1 MYDVLIS
8 GKKAAIGIIFLQDG
22 AVKKSLRILIK
33 KPENADV
40 NKADLLGVK
49 YALLAI
55 VDKSETIQLH
65 LNPYPLK
72 MLNPKN
78 NPSVNVELIAEVK
91 KLAAGF
97 KNVVVHRLCDHIKA
111 ADARLLSTV
120 AEKAPDGTVVIGEE
134 K

>member
-1 MYDVLIS
+1 MWDVLIS

-22 AVKKSLRILIK
+22 VVKKALRILIK
-33 KPENADV
+33 KPENQDV

-55 VDKSETIQLH
+55 PEKSETIQMY

-78 NPSVNVELIAEVK
+78 KPSVNVEMVSEVK
-91 KLAAGF
+91 KMAEAF
-97 KNVVVHRLCDHIKA
+97 RSVIVHRLCDHIKA
-111 ADARLLSTV
+111 VDARLLSTV
-120 AEKAPDGTVVIGEE
+120 AEKAPDGTIIIS
-134 K
+134 